1 MTRYPTADQVK
12 ALHALVLERSGG
24 SPGLRDEGALEA
36 AEAQPQASFG
46 GEDLYPSLAE
56 KAAALAYALVQNHA
70 FIDGNKRIG
79 HAAMEVF
86 LLLNGY
92 EITATVDDQEALFLS
107 LAAGEVS
114 REALATW
121 IAEHVVPYP

>member
-1 MTRYPTADQVK
+1 MRWCWSGLAAAQACATRG
-12 ALHALVLERSGG
+12 RW
-24 SPGLRDEGALEA
+24 SPPRRNLKRASA
-36 AEAQPQASFG
+36 ARTST
-46 GEDLYPSLAE
+46 PSLAE